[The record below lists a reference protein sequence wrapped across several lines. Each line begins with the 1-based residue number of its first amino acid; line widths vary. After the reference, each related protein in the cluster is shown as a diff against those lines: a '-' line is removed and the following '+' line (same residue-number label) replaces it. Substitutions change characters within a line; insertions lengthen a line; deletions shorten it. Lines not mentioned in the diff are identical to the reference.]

1 MAAIVLH
8 DGSKHIPSTFDLQ
21 GGTAAVDFTA
31 AGATEKLVTLPT
43 VNFTVDDFFM
53 AKLIDRSD
61 PEQAILLN
69 ETMKI
74 EPVSIAAGVL
84 TVKVYSIDAIL
95 IYGSYEFVWRML

>member
-21 GGTAAVDFTA
+21 GGTAIVDFTA
-31 AGATEKLVTLPT
+31 AGATEQLVTLPT
-43 VNFTVDDFFM
+43 VNFTVDNFFM
-53 AKLIDRSD
+53 AKLIDRND

-84 TVKVYSIDAIL
+84 TVKVYSTDAIL
-95 IYGSYEFVWRML
+95 IYGFYEFIWRIL

>member
-53 AKLIDRSD
+53 AKFIDRAD

-84 TVKVYSIDAIL
+84 TVKVYSIEAVL
-95 IYGSYEFVWRML
+95 LYGSYEFIWRML

>member
-21 GGTAAVDFTA
+21 GGTVSVDFTSS
-31 AGATEKLVTLPT
+31 GATELLVTLPT

-53 AKLIDRSD
+53 AKFIDRTD

-74 EPVSIAAGVL
+74 EPVSISAGVL
-84 TVKVYSIDAIL
+84 TVKIYSVDAVL
-95 IYGSYEFVWRML
+95 IYGSYEFVWRIL

>member
-1 MAAIVLH
+1 MAAIVVR

-43 VNFTVDDFFM
+43 VNFTVDNFFM

-69 ETMKI
+69 ETMKV

-84 TVKVYSIDAIL
+84 TVKIYSIDAIL
-95 IYGSYEFVWRML
+95 IYGSYEFIWRIL

>member
-21 GGTAAVDFTA
+21 GGTAAVDFTV

-61 PEQAILLN
+61 PEQEILLN

-74 EPVSIAAGVL
+74 EPVSISAGAL

-95 IYGSYEFVWRML
+95 IYGSYEFVWRIL

>member
-1 MAAIVLH
+1 MAAIVLL
-8 DGSKHIPSTFDLQ
+8 DGSKHIPSTFYLQ

-43 VNFTVDDFFM
+43 VNFTVGNFFM

-69 ETMKI
+69 ETMKV

-95 IYGSYEFVWRML
+95 IYGSYEFVWRIL